1 MTDLRS
7 FEQITRGDADAVGG
21 KGLSLALLA
30 GAGLPVPPGFC
41 VTSAAHRRLRGQPPT
56 SDPALIEQVRTAYR
70 QLGTGPVAVRS
81 SATAED
87 GAVSSFAGQQE
98 TVLGVEGEDPVGGA
112 VGRCWASLDSGGAV
126 AYRRHQGV
134 SDQGLAM
141 AVVVQRLVPADV
153 AGVLFTRDPL
163 DASGSRM
170 LVEAS

>member
-41 VTSAAHRRLRGQPPT
+41 VTSAAHRRLRGHPPS
-56 SDPALIEQVRTAYR
+56 SDPALIEQVRAAYR
-70 QLGTGPVAVRS
+70 RLGAGPVAVRS

-98 TVLGVEGEDPVGGA
+98 PVLGAGGGEAVCGAAGPRWAPLDPDRA
-112 VGRCWASLDSGGAV
+112 VP
-126 AYRRHQGV
+126 YRRHQGV
-134 SDQGLAM
+134 SDQGLPM

-163 DASGSRM
+163 D
-170 LVEAS
+170 